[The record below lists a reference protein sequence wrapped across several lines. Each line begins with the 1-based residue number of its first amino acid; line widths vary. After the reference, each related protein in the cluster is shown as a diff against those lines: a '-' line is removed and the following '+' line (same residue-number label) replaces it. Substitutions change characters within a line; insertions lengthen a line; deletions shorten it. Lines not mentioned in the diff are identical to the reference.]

1 MTEVVP
7 ASVEAGPDDDDGHA
21 LDGIDALRVLRADTL
36 EEKARLLQ
44 EIAGSGRPERD
55 IVTELSKV
63 RPLWKPAEFEGAHQ
77 LVMRSLEVL
86 DRNGSRP
93 AKLPKLVGPLRPVAS
108 FLVQLVT
115 RWIVRNHQ
123 NDTVTAIRKL
133 YERREA
139 NSAWDTPEHH
149 ALRRA
154 RIDISRLENGIKSNP
169 IGLPKVLLGGAFISG
184 VISGMSRLMLSLLEN
199 RAAVVGVAIVIVSVL
214 ASLAWVAIFSAAVA
228 RRRIGLSL
236 DQPLAALWDTIGA
249 AGKPPH
255 DQSFN
260 FALYAIALLILASI
274 LVPIAIG
281 LVIRAA

>member
-1 MTEVVP
+1 VTEVGARP
-7 ASVEAGPDDDDGHA
+7 ADDEGV
-21 LDGIDALRVLRADTL
+21 LDGIDALRVLQADTPEAKTALL
-36 EEKARLLQ
+36 EQ
-44 EIAGSGRPERD
+44 IAGSGKVEQD
-55 IVTELSKV
+55 IVSELSKV
-63 RPLWKPAEFEGAHQ
+63 RPLWRPMGFERAHRM
-77 LVMRSLEVL
+77 VMRSLEVL
-86 DRNGSRP
+86 DRNGARAARMP
-93 AKLPKLVGPLRPVAS
+93 PIGPLKPLAQ

-154 RIDISRLENGIKSNP
+154 RIDVARLEAGLKSNP
-169 IGLPKVLLGGAFISG
+169 IGLPKVLLGGAFLSG

-199 RAAVVGVAIVIVSVL
+199 ELAVVAVAIVIVVVL
-214 ASLAWVAIFSAAVA
+214 ACLAWVALYSAAVA
-228 RRRIGLSL
+228 RRRISLSL
-236 DQPLAALWDTIGA
+236 DQPLQALWDTIGA
-249 AGKPPH
+249 AGKPPR

>member
-1 MTEVVP
+1 VTEVGARP
-7 ASVEAGPDDDDGHA
+7 ADDEGV
-21 LDGIDALRVLRADTL
+21 LDGIDALRVLQADTPEAKTALL
-36 EEKARLLQ
+36 EQ
-44 EIAGSGRPERD
+44 IAGSGKVEQD
-55 IVTELSKV
+55 IVSELSKV
-63 RPLWKPAEFEGAHQ
+63 RPLWRPAGFERAHRM
-77 LVMRSLEVL
+77 VMRSLEVL
-86 DRNGSRP
+86 DRNGARAARMP
-93 AKLPKLVGPLRPVAS
+93 PIGPLKPIAQ

-139 NSAWDTPEHH
+139 NAAWNTPEHH

-154 RIDISRLENGIKSNP
+154 RIDVARLEAGLKSNP
-169 IGLPKVLLGGAFISG
+169 IGLPKVLLGGAFLSG

-199 RAAVVGVAIVIVSVL
+199 EVAVVAVAIVIVVVL
-214 ASLAWVAIFSAAVA
+214 ACLAWVALYSAAVA
-228 RRRIGLSL
+228 RRRISLSL
-236 DQPLAALWDTIGA
+236 DQPLQALWDTIGA
-249 AGKPPH
+249 AGKPPR

>member
-7 ASVEAGPDDDDGHA
+7 ATGDVQAVVTDESA

-44 EIAGSGRPERD
+44 EIAGSGKPEQD
-55 IVTELSKV
+55 IVSELSKV
-63 RPLWKPAEFEGAHQ
+63 RPLWKPGEFEAAHRM
-77 LVMRSLEVL
+77 VMRSLEVL
-86 DRNGSRP
+86 DRNGARA
-93 AKLPKLVGPLRPVAS
+93 AKLPPLGPLKPLAG

-154 RIDISRLENGIKSNP
+154 RLDVSRLESGLKSNP
-169 IGLPKVLLGGAFISG
+169 IGLPKVLLGGAFLSG
-184 VISGMSRLMLSLLEN
+184 IISGMSRFVVSALEN
-199 RAAVVGVAIVIVSVL
+199 EAAVVVGAIIVVAIL
-214 ASLAWVAIFSAAVA
+214 ACLAWVALFSAAVA
-228 RRRIGLSL
+228 RRRISLSL
-236 DQPLAALWDTIGA
+236 DQPMAALWDTIGA
-249 AGKPPH
+249 AGTPPR